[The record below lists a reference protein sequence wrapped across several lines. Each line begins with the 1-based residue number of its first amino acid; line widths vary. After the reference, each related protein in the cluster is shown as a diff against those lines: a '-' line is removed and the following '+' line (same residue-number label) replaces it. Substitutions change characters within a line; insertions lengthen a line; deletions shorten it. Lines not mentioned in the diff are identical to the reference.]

1 LGPEISGDRRVGGAT
16 GNRSYPIRRII
27 CITNA
32 IEALNAKLRRAVRT
46 HGHFPGNEAAM
57 KLLYLA
63 LNQAADAW
71 KRPPR
76 DTKARWVQL
85 NALWDNFQRLAWLEG
100 KGAPA

>member
-1 LGPEISGDRRVGGAT
+1 
-16 GNRSYPIRRII
+16 
-27 CITNA
+27 
-32 IEALNAKLRRAVRT
+32 VRT

-85 NALWDNFQRLAWLEG
+85 IALWDNFQRLARLEG

>member
-1 LGPEISGDRRVGGAT
+1 
-16 GNRSYPIRRII
+16 
-27 CITNA
+27 
-32 IEALNAKLRRAVRT
+32 
-46 HGHFPGNEAAM
+46 M

-85 NALWDNFQRLAWLEG
+85 IALWDNFQRLARLEG